1 MKHDNAD
8 NVSPPE
14 NAQLL
19 KTAAQFLD
27 AETDAMDASTR
38 SALAHARANAAEAR
52 RKQWLQMPW
61 LIWGGAGVGA
71 ALAASL
77 TALVILPAQN
87 GTGTD
92 AVVEKLLSAQAHVV
106 ENDTRGPDAYEESE
120 INDDAFNETTFN
132 EVALV
137 DDADSAIADDLAFIA
152 WLEENHDP
160 S

>member
-1 MKHDNAD
+1 MKRDD
-8 NVSPPE
+8 DEGEFRRPE
-14 NAQLL
+14 EQQLL
-19 KTAAQFLD
+19 KIAAQFLD
-27 AETDAMDASTR
+27 AETDAMDVSTR
-38 SALAHARANAAEAR
+38 SALARARATAAEAR

-77 TALVILPAQN
+77 TVLVILPQGS

-92 AVVEKLLSAQAHVV
+92 ATVANLLAAQEHAFDRKSFH
-106 ENDTRGPDAYEESE
+106 ESGFS
-120 INDDAFNETTFN
+120 DGSFN

-137 DDADSAIADDLAFIA
+137 DDTEAAVADDLAFIA